1 MLWLQFYFMSHDIC
15 NIYYNID
22 TNVDLMSSIQIQNLL
37 PINFN
42 IIIYVF
48 CLILSYIVV
57 AEKHK
62 YKLR

>member
-1 MLWLQFYFMSHDIC
+1 MFYYYIDMVKLYALFFFKFINTFHSKNHF
-15 NIYYNID
+15 NI
-22 TNVDLMSSIQIQNLL
+22 
-37 PINFN
+37 

-57 AEKHK
+57 VEKQK

>member
-1 MLWLQFYFMSHDIC
+1 MSYDIG

-22 TNVDLMSSIQIQNLL
+22 TNVDLMCSIQNVL
-37 PINFN
+37 PIYFN

-57 AEKHK
+57 VKKQK
-62 YKLR
+62 YKLK